1 MLKTG
6 LKRMQEILDKLDNSE
21 VKMSELLFHSATD
34 ERQAKSPNKM
44 THQKNKAVYLSRTSK
59 RQIGQQ
65 NHLEEVW
72 KYKGGS

>member
-21 VKMSELLFHSATD
+21 VRMSELLFHSATD

-44 THQKNKAVYLSRTSK
+44 THQKNKAVYLSRTLK